1 MPGVLISIESLYIV
15 QIWHAKWPL
24 KFSEH
29 LGSDASL
36 PGNPLGGFI
45 DVSGLLFQD
54 GPNVKRKGTILLYI
68 YIYHIS
74 ILYLGWWVNMV
85 KQETFIINIPSTIL
99 FQLLIDSKM
108 QIIYYIPPRT
118 STQCSVSRSCS
129 CLVMVWCHTMKNSG
143 WSLYSPPV
151 YAWYDFSINHIFLR
165 GMNGWWRSEISH
177 RNWCSEVSADS
188 PNHKW
193 WRPPSR

>member
-1 MPGVLISIESLYIV
+1 MHRYARCVISHGIFVYRTNMT
-15 QIWHAKWPL
+15 AKRPL

-36 PGNPLGGFI
+36 PGNVRGHGSLML
-45 DVSGLLFQD
+45 VVYYSKMALTEKEQVLYY
-54 GPNVKRKGTILLYI
+54 YI
-68 YIYHIS
+68 YI
-74 ILYLGWWVNMV
+74 YLGWWVNMV
-85 KQETFIINIPSTIL
+85 KPETFTINPSTIL

>member
-15 QIWHAKWPL
+15 QIWQAKWPL

-68 YIYHIS
+68 YISYIYIIFGVMGEHGKTRNIYH
-74 ILYLGWWVNMV
+74 
-85 KQETFIINIPSTIL
+85 QHTINYPLPTV
-99 FQLLIDSKM
+99 D
-108 QIIYYIPPRT
+108 
-118 STQCSVSRSCS
+118 
-129 CLVMVWCHTMKNSG
+129 W
-143 WSLYSPPV
+143 
-151 YAWYDFSINHIFLR
+151 
-165 GMNGWWRSEISH
+165 
-177 RNWCSEVSADS
+177 
-188 PNHKW
+188 
-193 WRPPSR
+193 